1 MNKVM
6 KNVGLLL
13 SLCGLLLFTRLVAAE
28 VSLCAEVVIE
38 IKQELALERQAFEA
52 TMKVT
57 NALDDL
63 PLTSVKVEVLF
74 TDKDNNPVVAT
85 SDTSNLDAA
94 FFLRASSLL
103 GVDSVDGNGTIAP
116 ATVAEIRWLIVP
128 ASGAADENP
137 AGKLYYVGAVLT
149 YTLNSEEQ
157 EVIVAPDT
165 ITVKPQPTLFL
176 DYFLTK
182 EVTADDAFTAEIEP
196 PVPYT
201 LGLRIANTGA
211 GAAHSVTMD
220 SSQPTIIEN
229 KQGLAI
235 GFKITGSSV
244 NDAAVKPSLLL
255 NFGDIEPKDITTGR
269 WIMET
274 TLSGEFTKFSA
285 DFSHADEYG
294 GQLTSLIDSA
304 NTHLLVRDVK
314 VDLPNRDNVRDFLST
329 DGVGMTVYESEP
341 SDLKTL
347 FCEDCAEVADLSAAA
362 VLTSA
367 RPLGDFEVRDL
378 THRESTDFNFI
389 KVADPYQGQKALYQA
404 VRDDGKVLD
413 AANVWLSQQRSANKI
428 DFDYFINV
436 FDHNPTGKY
445 ELTFGEPVELP
456 QPPVF
461 IAVLPRTIEEG
472 EQVGFVIQS
481 SDPNGT
487 VPQISLAQKPFGAV
501 FRDRGDGKAEFTW
514 LTKKG
519 QAGTYPLT
527 FAGSDGKLVGFV
539 STSITVKGE
548 GDSDSDGMNDEWE
561 LEHFGDLSQGAQD
574 DFDLDGIA
582 NIDDD
587 EPAGSD
593 ISAAN
598 LQLASIQVEGT
609 NKSLQFSNAYTK
621 QPLVFMGMATGNNSQ
636 TVIPNI
642 SDVSAEGFD
651 INLVTTDVNSALAVS
666 EDLPYLAMLPGR
678 YLSSGNFAWEAG
690 VITLRKDAVT
700 KSFSSAFAGTPKV
713 FVSLQSQNNHK
724 PVFTRVLQ
732 RSADGFE
739 VQLETTEAEN
749 SISFAEEE
757 LAYIAIYEVTDE
769 GQTQVNN
776 LDSAYSLQEVLV
788 NQDWSIN
795 TFTAMQLKEERTLDE
810 EIDHVFE
817 NIDLLKINNQ
827 LFAQVASANELD
839 PVIAVRDVDTDGD
852 GDFNHID
859 TDDDND
865 GILDFVD
872 AFPLDA
878 TESVDSDGDG
888 RGDNGDAFPNDPSEW
903 LDSDHDGMGDNYELL
918 YGLDTTLDD
927 SAADKDGDGLTNF
940 EEFQLGINP
949 TLIDSDGD
957 GIDDKDETDRDND
970 GLDDA
975 WEIQYFGHLRRDGTG
990 DYDND
995 DYSDATEFAN
1005 GTNPLEKSQ
1014 APGVPSLLSPI
1025 FGSEVSSINPTLE
1038 VQNGTHDSGMQVTYR
1053 FEIFKDA
1060 SFTGLVA
1067 LIPATSEGA
1076 ASTSAVFDNA
1086 SLVGDAIILDNAS
1099 YFWRVRAEAKEGI
1112 SEWID
1117 STFKINTVNDAPEGL
1132 VLVTPD
1138 VDTLVSTLTPSLSI
1152 NNAVDV
1158 DGDVLTYQFEV
1169 QQAGLD
1175 IAQISGL
1182 QQGANNQTQWVLPT
1196 SLKENQ
1202 QYQWR
1207 ATVTDPFGASQTTM
1221 WRSFLVST
1229 VNDAPTSPVISVPI
1243 IGAEVVDQ
1251 LLSLTWVNAQDP
1263 EALDLTYDIQLDES
1277 ASFDSANVQEIFG
1290 LIETDDT
1297 THWNLLTSSDNQWM
1311 YWRVRASDGELNSEW
1326 VQGRFF
1332 LNTVN
1337 DAPSLPVIDN
1347 PGQEAT
1353 VELMQPTLRV
1363 HPATDVDGD
1372 QLSYRFEVYADAGL
1386 QTLLHS
1392 QLSAEQQ
1399 FVVPQAL
1406 GDNKFYH
1413 WRIQAQDDEGLT
1425 SSWSETY
1432 RFFVNDGGVDDL
1444 PELTFVSPSTDLV
1457 LIDGQVEVQWTDLDP
1472 DSAAIISLFY
1482 VDQDGIERLLVE
1494 NIAEDL
1500 DGINDSFTW
1509 NLAGLGQGIYQ
1520 IKAVIEDGS
1529 SRVEVESSTTVTLLP
1544 DPSTLTITPI
1554 AGTNTDEA
1562 GITLASYSVVLDRA
1576 PLRGQQVTLNMS
1588 ISDETEARI
1597 LIDGVPRNYLQFTD
1611 LNWQQAQ
1618 QVKIQGIDDCDVDGD
1633 QSYSLVLH
1641 SLVSG
1646 DAGYQG
1652 IDPADMALVNIDNE
1666 HPGQLQFICDYE
1678 LVEQK
1683 TLADGSIE
1691 ASYRALMLNQDDL
1704 SIGAKAKLTVF
1715 DGSMSLVGSNELH
1728 FPDIAKG
1735 VKEASYNTFTLTH
1748 SAGGFKPERLNWE
1761 INPGQGLGSNGLPV
1775 GWSNDDVGWPM
1786 KSGSAKYIDSKF
1798 KVDGGG
1804 FDIYWTNDGYHY
1816 AYTTLAGDGEII
1828 AKVESL
1834 ENTNKWAKAGLM
1846 MRESS
1851 WSGSKNA
1858 MALITPQQ
1866 GTAFQYRKWTSWF
1879 TKGLPLQSGQPTH
1892 WLRLVRAGRV
1902 FTGYQSIDGES
1913 WNELGQYEISMDS
1926 QIQVGLA
1933 VTSHNN
1939 FTTAE
1944 AMFSRVQVIK
1954 H

>member
-1 MNKVM
+1 MNKV
-6 KNVGLLL
+6 GLVLTLL
-13 SLCGLLLFTRLVAAE
+13 SLLVLPRFVAAE
-28 VSLCAEVVIE
+28 TSLCAEVVIE

-57 NALDDL
+57 NALDNL
-63 PLTSVKVEVLF
+63 SLTKVKVDVLF
-74 TDKDNNPVVAT
+74 TDKNDNTVVAT
-85 SDTSNLDAA
+85 SDTSNLDAE
-94 FFLRASSLL
+94 FFIRASSLL
-103 GVDSVDGNGTIAP
+103 GVDTVDGNGTIAP
-116 ATVAEIRWLIVP
+116 STVAEIRWLIVP
-128 ASGAADENP
+128 ASGAAGENP
-137 AGKLYYVGAVLT
+137 AGELYYVGAVLT
-149 YTLNSEEQ
+149 YTLNNEEQ

-165 ITVKPQPTLFL
+165 ITVKPQPTLML

-211 GAAHSVTMD
+211 GAAHSVSMD

-244 NDAAVKPSLLL
+244 NDEAVKPSLLL

-274 TLSGEFTKFSA
+274 TLSGKFTKFSA
-285 DFSHADEYG
+285 NFSHADEFG

-314 VDLPNRDNVRDFLST
+314 VDLPNRDNVRDFLSS
-329 DGVGMTVYESEP
+329 DGVGMMVYESEP
-341 SDLKTL
+341 TDLKTL
-347 FCEDCAEVADLSAAA
+347 SCENCAEVSDLSAAA
-362 VLTSA
+362 ILTSA
-367 RPLGDFEVRDL
+367 RPQGSYELRDL
-378 THRESTDFNFI
+378 THRDSTEFNFI
-389 KVADPYQGQKALYQA
+389 KVTDPYAGKKALFKA
-404 VRDDGKVLD
+404 VRGDGKVLES
-413 AANVWLSQQRSANKI
+413 ANFWLSQQRSANKI

-472 EQVGFVIQS
+472 ERVGFVIQS

-487 VPQISLAQKPFGAV
+487 IPQLSLAQKPFGAE
-501 FRDRGDGKAEFTW
+501 FKDRGDGKAEFTW
-514 LTKKG
+514 LTQEG

-527 FAGSDGKLVGFV
+527 FAGTDGKLVGYM
-539 STSITVKGE
+539 STTITVKGK

-561 LEHFGDLSQGAQD
+561 LKHFGDLSQGAQD
-574 DFDLDGIA
+574 DYDLDGIA

-598 LQLASIQVEGT
+598 LQLANIRVNSD
-609 NKSLQFSNAYTK
+609 NKSVHFVNAYNK
-621 QPLVFMGMATGNNSQ
+621 KPLVFSGLSTANNSQ
-636 TVIPNI
+636 AVIPNI
-642 SDVSAEGFD
+642 SDVSAESFD
-651 INLVTTDVNSALAVS
+651 INLVTTDVNDAVAVN
-666 EDLPYLAMLPGR
+666 EEIPYLAMLPGR
-678 YLSSGNFAWEAG
+678 YLTSDSFSWEAG
-690 VITLRKDAVT
+690 LIKLRKDSVT
-700 KSFSSAFAGTPKV
+700 KTFSSAFAGTPKI

-732 RSADGFE
+732 RSADSFE
-739 VQLETTEAEN
+739 VQLETTEGEN

-757 LAYIAIYEVTDE
+757 LAYVAIYEATDK
-769 GQTQVNN
+769 GQADVNLAN
-776 LDSAYSLQEVLV
+776 SAYSLQEVFV

-795 TFTAMQLKEERTLDE
+795 TFSAMQLKEENTLDE
-810 EIDHVFE
+810 EVLHAFE
-817 NIDLLKINNQ
+817 NVDLLKINNQ
-827 LFAQVASANELD
+827 LFAQLASANELD
-839 PVIAVRDVDTDGD
+839 PVIVVRDIDTDGD
-852 GDFNHID
+852 GDYNHSD

-865 GILDFVD
+865 GVLDFVD

-878 TESVDSDGDG
+878 TETVDSDGDG
-888 RGDNGDAFPNDPSEW
+888 HGDNGDAFPHDASEW

-927 SAADKDGDGLTNF
+927 SAADKDDDGLTNF

-995 DYSDATEFAN
+995 DYSDATEFSN
-1005 GTNPLEKSQ
+1005 GTNPLEKAQ
-1014 APGVPSLLSPI
+1014 APGVPSVLAPV
-1025 FGSEVSSINPTLE
+1025 FGSEVDSINPILE

-1060 SFTGLVA
+1060 SFTELLA
-1067 LIPATSEGA
+1067 LIPSVSEGPT
-1076 ASTSAVFDNA
+1076 STSAVFNNA
-1086 SLVGDAIILDNAS
+1086 SLVNDAIILDNAN

-1117 STFKINTVNDAPEGL
+1117 GTFKINTVNDAPEGL

-1138 VDTLVSTLTPSLSI
+1138 ADTLVSTLTPSLSI

-1169 QQAGLD
+1169 QQAGLE

-1182 QQGANNQTQWVLPT
+1182 QQGANNQTQWVLPAA
-1196 SLKENQ
+1196 LEENQ

-1229 VNDAPTSPVISVPI
+1229 VNDAPTSPVISAPI

-1277 ASFDSANVQEIFG
+1277 ASFDSANVEEIFG
-1290 LIETDDT
+1290 LIEMDDT
-1297 THWNLLTSSDNQWM
+1297 THWELLTSNDNQWM

-1332 LNTVN
+1332 VNTVN

-1353 VELMQPTLRV
+1353 VELVQPTLRV

-1444 PELTFVSPSTDLV
+1444 PELALVSPSADLV
-1457 LIDGQVEVQWTDLDP
+1457 LTDGQVEIQWTDLDP

-1494 NIAEDL
+1494 NIPEDL
-1500 DGINDSFTW
+1500 DGANDSFTW
-1509 NLAGLGQGIYQ
+1509 NLAGLDQGIYQ

-1529 SRVEVESSTTVTLLP
+1529 SRVEVDSSTTITLLP

-1597 LIDGVPRNYLQFTD
+1597 LIDGIPRNYLQFTD

-1618 QVKIQGIDDCDVDGD
+1618 QVQIQGIDDCVVDGD

-1641 SLVSG
+1641 PIVSG
-1646 DAGYQG
+1646 DEGYQG
-1652 IDPADMALVNIDNE
+1652 IDPADLALVNLDNE
-1666 HPGQLQFICDYE
+1666 QAGQLQFICDYE

-1691 ASYRALMLNQDDL
+1691 ASYKALMLNQDDL
-1704 SIGAKAKLTVF
+1704 SIGAKAKLTVL

-1728 FPDIAKG
+1728 FPDVARG
-1735 VKEASYNTFTLTH
+1735 VKQASYNTFTLTH
-1748 SAGGFKPERLNWE
+1748 PAGGFKPERLSWD
-1761 INPGQGLGSNGLPV
+1761 INPGQGLGNNGLPI
-1775 GWSNDDVGWPM
+1775 GWNNDDVGFVI
-1786 KSGSAKYIDSKF
+1786 KAGSANYSDSRF
-1798 KVDGGG
+1798 KVDGSGY
-1804 FDIYWTNDGYHY
+1804 DIYWTNDSYHY
-1816 AYTTLAGDGEII
+1816 AYTTLVGDGEII
-1828 AKVESL
+1828 AQVESL

-1879 TKGLPLQSGQPTH
+1879 TKGLSLKSGQPNH
-1892 WLRLVRAGRV
+1892 WLRLVRVGNV
-1902 FTGYQSIDGES
+1902 FTGYQSVDGKS
-1913 WNELGQYEISMDS
+1913 WNELGKYEISMDS
-1926 QIQVGLA
+1926 EVQVGLA

-1944 AMFSRVQVIK
+1944 TVFSRVQVIK
-1954 H
+1954 Y